1 MQNTLKEPL
10 NRETLLLK
18 SWKSIQQYEVKGPM
32 DELRQKQ
39 VLNRLA
45 VLQEKNKT
53 VMEVKLE
60 QKQHFIDE
68 VKQDDLKP
76 IRQGVGWKKIESS
89 PFTDQKKEIP
99 QPEVS
104 PMKEEIP
111 QVTELPKD
119 L

>member
-1 MQNTLKEPL
+1 
-10 NRETLLLK
+10 
-18 SWKSIQQYEVKGPM
+18 M

-68 VKQDDLKP
+68 IKEDDLKQ
-76 IRQGVGWKKIESS
+76 IRQGVG
-89 PFTDQKKEIP
+89 
-99 QPEVS
+99 
-104 PMKEEIP
+104 
-111 QVTELPKD
+111 
-119 L
+119 